1 MVLPLCGYQ
10 IFYLLPWK
18 LGFLAQKRPNSSQKM
33 HLFSTYRSCWLFCC
47 PVVVCRLYLARRL
60 FALCICCKL
69 ANVANYLIF
78 GVIFFALKNMVMDF
92 LDKFQVCQWPD
103 QKSTWGHLT
112 VVCITHCLLWLYDWH
127 YIILKPWPH
136 VCMMK
141 FKNPI
146 PNYEMKKTSRIP
158 NEVIQ
163 GGKVREKQR
172 PLK

>member
-1 MVLPLCGYQ
+1 MPDQKTMRTSCLGGFLLCWYQ
-10 IFYLLPWK
+10 NFFLLPWK

-78 GVIFFALKNMVMDF
+78 GVIFFALKNTVMDF

-103 QKSTWGHLT
+103 QKINMRSFDSCVHYTLPSLIVRLT
-112 VVCITHCLLWLYDWH
+112 LYN
-127 YIILKPWPH
+127 IKTLTP
-136 VCMMK
+136 CMYDQ
-141 FKNPI
+141 I
-146 PNYEMKKTSRIP
+146 
-158 NEVIQ
+158 
-163 GGKVREKQR
+163 
-172 PLK
+172 